1 MNGSVSAPRL
11 GLLVT
16 FGLMTGPFLSMLDSN
31 IVNVAIPTIARDFNT
46 SLDVVQWTLSGYL
59 LAQGG
64 ALALSPFL
72 AKRFGTRPVYIAS
85 VAAFTLASALCAA
98 SGSIGFLIAARAL
111 QGVAGAALLPLAM
124 SMMMGPSGASRQM
137 SPALAILLFMAPA
150 AGPTVGG
157 LLIPAFGWQSIFLI
171 NIPFGVLGILGALR
185 LDSRLAA
192 ARRQGTQLDAIGLA
206 LLAIGLVFTLYGAS
220 QGPRLGWWNAQAWP
234 FWLGGIVAIAAY
246 VAWALRHD
254 HPAVDL
260 KLILEAQPA
269 IAVALSVITAAVL
282 FAALF
287 LVPVFM
293 QTVQGMTALEAGL
306 ALLPQGLVLG
316 VATIAGNE
324 IGKRIPTRI
333 MVLAGM
339 ALLTAMTAGLLAIDV
354 HTPAWLTAVIL
365 SGRGIAMGLVV
376 APLVFSTLSRVPAEE
391 AADANTLFNV
401 VQRLGGSFGIALLAT
416 FLQAR
421 EESHVAAVL
430 GPLGIPPSALESSA
444 AAISTIPPSIRQA
457 LAQAAMAGF
466 HDTFLLLTAVSAA
479 GLVLALFV
487 REPKPTAAIDR
498 MVADPRTVE
507 RRGADIVSAT

>member
-1 MNGSVSAPRL
+1 MNQSAPGPKL

-16 FGLMTGPFLSMLDSN
+16 FGLMTGPFLSMLDSSV
-31 IVNVAIPTIARDFNT
+31 VNVAVPTIARDFNT
-46 SLDVVQWTLSGYL
+46 SLNVVQWTLSGYL

-85 VAAFTLASALCAA
+85 IVAFTAASVLCAA
-98 SGSIGFLIAARAL
+98 SGSIGFLIAARVL
-111 QGVAGAALLPLAM
+111 QGIAGAALLPLAM
-124 SMMMGPSGASRQM
+124 SMLMGPSGASRQM
-137 SPALAILLFMAPA
+137 SPVLAILLFMAPA

-157 LLIPAFGWQSIFLI
+157 LLIPTFGWQSIFLI
-171 NIPFGVLGILGALR
+171 NVPFGVLGILGALR
-185 LDSRLAA
+185 LDTRLAA
-192 ARRQGTQLDAIGLA
+192 PRRVAQLDAIGLA
-206 LLAIGLVFTLYGAS
+206 LVSIGLVFTLYGAS
-220 QGPRLGWWNAQAWP
+220 QGPRLGWWNIQAWP
-234 FWLGGIVAIAAY
+234 FWAGGLLATAAY
-246 VAWALRHD
+246 VVWALRHE
-254 HPAVDL
+254 HPAVNL

-282 FAALF
+282 FAAVF

-293 QTVQGMTALEAGL
+293 QSVQGMTPLEAGL

-324 IGKRIPTRI
+324 LAKRIPTRV

-339 ALLTAMTAGLLAIDV
+339 GLLTAMTAGLMVLDV
-354 HTPAWLTAVIL
+354 HTPGWETALIL
-365 SGRGIAMGLVV
+365 SGRGVAMGLVV
-376 APLVFSTLSRVPAEE
+376 APLVFTTLSRVPADE

-430 GPLGIPPSALESSA
+430 APLGIQPSSLQPSSA
-444 AAISTIPPSIRQA
+444 AISVIPASIRQA
-457 LAQAAMAGF
+457 LAQAAVAGF
-466 HDTFLLLTAVSAA
+466 HDTFLLLVAVSAA

-487 REPKPTAAIDR
+487 RQPEPAEEIDE
-498 MVADPRTVE
+498 VVLAT
-507 RRGADIVSAT
+507 RRIGARSA

>member
-1 MNGSVSAPRL
+1 MNESAPAPKL

-31 IVNVAIPTIARDFNT
+31 IVNVAVPTIAREFNT

-85 VAAFTLASALCAA
+85 VAAFTAASVLCAA
-98 SGSIGFLIAARAL
+98 SGSIGFLIAARVL
-111 QGVAGAALLPLAM
+111 QGMAGAALLPLAM

-137 SPALAILLFMAPA
+137 SPVLAILLFMAPA

-157 LLIPAFGWQSIFLI
+157 LLIPIFGWQSIFLI
-171 NIPFGVLGILGALR
+171 NAPFGVLGVLGALR
-185 LDSRLAA
+185 LDTRLAA
-192 ARRQGTQLDAIGLA
+192 PRRPAQLDAIGLA
-206 LLAIGLVFTLYGAS
+206 LLSIGLVFTLYGAS
-220 QGPRLGWWNAQAWP
+220 EGPRLGWSNPQAWP
-234 FWLGGIVAIAAY
+234 FWAGGLLATAAY
-246 VAWALRHD
+246 VAWALRHE

-293 QTVQGMTALEAGL
+293 QSVQGMTPLEAGL

-324 IGKRIPTRI
+324 LAKRIPTRV
-333 MVLAGM
+333 MVMAGM
-339 ALLTAMTAGLLAIDV
+339 GLLTAMTAGLMVIDV
-354 HTPAWLTAVIL
+354 HTPGWETALIL
-365 SGRGIAMGLVV
+365 SGRGVAMGLVV
-376 APLVFSTLSRVPAEE
+376 APLVFTTLSRVPADE

-430 GPLGIPPSALESSA
+430 APLGISPSSLQPSSA
-444 AAISTIPPSIRQA
+444 AISAIPPSIKQA
-457 LAQAAMAGF
+457 LAQAAVAGF
-466 HDTFLLLTAVSAA
+466 HDTFLLLAAASAA

-487 REPKPTAAIDR
+487 REPQPAREIEEGV
-498 MVADPRTVE
+498 VATRTT
-507 RRGADIVSAT
+507 GASSA

>member
-1 MNGSVSAPRL
+1 MNGSSSVPKL
-11 GLLVT
+11 GLLAT
-16 FGLMTGPFLSMLDSN
+16 FGLMAGPFLSMLDSN
-31 IVNVAIPTIARDFNT
+31 IVNVAIPTIARQFNT
-46 SLDVVQWTLSGYL
+46 SFSVVQWTLSGYL

-85 VAAFTLASALCAA
+85 VVAFTLASALCAA
-98 SGSIGFLIAARAL
+98 SGSIGFLVAARVL
-111 QGVAGAALLPLAM
+111 QGMAGAALLPLAM

-157 LLIPAFGWQSIFLI
+157 LLIPTFGWQSIFLI
-171 NIPFGVLGILGALR
+171 NVPFGILGVMGALR
-185 LDSRLAA
+185 LDDRLAA
-192 ARRQGTQLDAIGLA
+192 PRRPGAQLDAIGLA
-206 LLAIGLVFTLYGAS
+206 LLSIGMVFTLYGAS
-220 QGPRLGWWNAQAWP
+220 QGPTLGWWNEQALP
-234 FWLGGIVAIAAY
+234 FWAGGLVATAAY
-246 VAWALRHD
+246 VVWALRHA

-260 KLILEAQPA
+260 RLILEPQSA

-316 VATIAGNE
+316 VATIAGNQ
-324 IGKRIPTRI
+324 IAKRIPTRAI
-333 MVLAGM
+333 VLAGM
-339 ALLTAMTAGLLAIDV
+339 ALLTAMTAGLMAIDV
-354 HTPAWLTAVIL
+354 HTPGWLTALIL
-365 SGRGIAMGLVV
+365 SGRGVAMGLVV
-376 APLVFSTLSRVPAEE
+376 APLVFATLSRVPPEE

-421 EESHVAAVL
+421 EESHIAAVL
-430 GPLGIPPSALESSA
+430 GPLGIPPGSLFSSN
-444 AAISTIPPSIRQA
+444 AAIDAIPPAIRHA
-457 LAQAAMAGF
+457 LAEAAVAGF
-466 HDTFLLLTAVSAA
+466 HDTFLLLTAVSAV
-479 GLVLALFV
+479 GLVLAVFV
-487 REPKPTAAIDR
+487 RQPKPAA
-498 MVADPRTVE
+498 A
-507 RRGADIVSAT
+507 ADIVRSNTMTIGKTKMVS